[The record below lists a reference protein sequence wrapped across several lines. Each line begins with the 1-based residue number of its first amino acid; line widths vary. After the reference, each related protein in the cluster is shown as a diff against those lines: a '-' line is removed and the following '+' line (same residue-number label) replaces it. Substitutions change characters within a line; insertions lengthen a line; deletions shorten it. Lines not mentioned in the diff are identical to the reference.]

1 MEQSVIQSLLF
12 FFWTGAYCFLPCGVH
27 VYVAIIA
34 SYVPCMLPP
43 NVSELITFILGT
55 INYKY
60 CVGKFRSEVTGKQR
74 WTEGLHILNW
84 KKMLCITKQHLQQAS
99 SSKRVIPFLKAETTK
114 QRERGATPMV
124 HEIFTWIHWALCKS
138 GCFDKMTLP

>member
-1 MEQSVIQSLLF
+1 
-12 FFWTGAYCFLPCGVH
+12 
-27 VYVAIIA
+27 
-34 SYVPCMLPP
+34 MLAP

-60 CVGKFRSEVTGKQR
+60 CVGNSVKSGRQTKMNRGSAYFK
-74 WTEGLHILNW
+74 L